1 MPEIRDM
8 ANFEDI
14 DNARKLLGLEEAAT
28 LKEIRR
34 AYRRKAF
41 RHHPDRSGG
50 DENSSQNEQ
59 IMKKLNWAYKLLTE
73 YCTHYKCSFREDDV
87 ARTYPYDEYLR
98 KYYYGWFNGT

>member
-50 DENSSQNEQ
+50 DENQLQ
-59 IMKKLNWAYKLLTE
+59 MLL
-73 YCTHYKCSFREDDV
+73 
-87 ARTYPYDEYLR
+87 
-98 KYYYGWFNGT
+98 